1 MGGTIT
7 EKSTITP
14 EIAPTI
20 PQAFRERVKQTPDAV
35 AYRYFDSG
43 ADQWRDI
50 TWRQIAD
57 EVARWQAAFVKE
69 GLQPGDKVALMLR
82 NSPEWVVFD
91 QAALGLGLVTV
102 PVYID
107 DRPDNVAYILNH
119 AEVKLLVVQENALR
133 GQLLACSTPLEYVQ
147 RLVSLEAPDEAD
159 CTTDERLVAADDWLG
174 EAGQALQCRESNP
187 EALAS
192 IVYTSG
198 TTGRPKGVML
208 SHRNFLSNAWGSIQ
222 CAPVGG
228 DDVFL
233 SFLPLSH
240 TLERMA
246 GYLLPLMLGA
256 QVAYARS
263 VPQLAEDLV
272 TIKPTVLISVPR
284 IYERVY
290 GRIQDGLKEKP
301 PAARKL
307 FAMAVDVG
315 WARFEHQQGRA
326 GWSVKLL
333 MWPLLDKLVASRVLA
348 RLGGRLRVAICG
360 GAPLSSDVARLFIGL
375 GLPLIQGYGLTE
387 FSPVISVN
395 RLDDN
400 IPSSIGTPLPGVEVR
415 IGEDDELQA
424 RGDSVMLGYW
434 KNEEATREV
443 ITEDGWLRT
452 GDKARMDPDGHLYIT
467 GRLKDIIVL
476 ATGEKVPPADMEMAI
491 TLDGLFEQVVVIGEG
506 LPYLSA
512 LVVLNSEHWA
522 VLAREMGVDPRDPGC
537 LCENKITK
545 VVLDRLSRCIKDFPG
560 YAQIRCVTLY
570 LDPWTVENGFL
581 TPTLKIRR
589 AKVMEACADDIE
601 AMYAGH

>member
-1 MGGTIT
+1 M
-7 EKSTITP
+7 ENHAITP
-14 EIAPTI
+14 EEAPTI
-20 PQAFRERVKQTPDAV
+20 PEVFRERVKRSPDAV
-35 AYRYFDSG
+35 AYRYFDDG
-43 ADQWRDI
+43 GQWREI
-50 TWRQIAD
+50 TWRQVAD
-57 EVARWQAAFVKE
+57 EVARWQSAFLKE
-69 GLQPGDKVALMLR
+69 GLQAGDKVALMLR
-82 NSPEWVVFD
+82 NSPSWVVFD
-91 QAALGLGLVTV
+91 QAALSLGLVTV

-119 AEVKLLVVQENALR
+119 AEVKLLAVQENEQWKA
-133 GQLLACSTPLEYVQ
+133 LLACSTPLEYVQ
-147 RLVSLEAPDEAD
+147 RIVSLEAPGESDRAADKRLAAADEWLKGADEAPQTRA
-159 CTTDERLVAADDWLG
+159 C
-174 EAGQALQCRESNP
+174 QPES
-187 EALAS
+187 LAS

-208 SHRNFLSNAWGSIQ
+208 SHKNFLSNAWASIQ
-222 CAPVGG
+222 CAPVGS

-240 TLERMA
+240 TLERTA
-246 GYLLPLMLGA
+246 GYLLPLMIGA

-272 TIKPTVLISVPR
+272 TIRPTVLISVPR

-290 GRIQDGLKEKP
+290 GKIKDGLKEKP
-301 PAARKL
+301 PLAQKL
-307 FAMAVDVG
+307 FGLAVDVG
-315 WARFEHQQGRA
+315 WARFEHEQGRA
-326 GWSVKLL
+326 PWSSKLL
-333 MWPLLDKLVASRVLA
+333 LWPLLDKLVASKVLEK
-348 RLGGRLRVAICG
+348 LGGRLRIAICG

-452 GDKARMDPDGHLYIT
+452 GDKARIDPDGHLYIT

-491 TLDGLFEQVVVIGEG
+491 ALDGLFEQVVVIGEG
-506 LPYLSA
+506 RPYLSA
-512 LVVLNSEHWA
+512 LVVLNPEHWA
-522 VLAREMGVDPRDPGC
+522 VLAREMGVNPEDPGC
-537 LCENKITK
+537 LCEHKVTK
-545 VVLDRLSRCIKDFPG
+545 VVLDRLARCIKDFPG
-560 YAQIRCVTLY
+560 YAQIRSVTLY

-581 TPTLKIRR
+581 TPTLKIKRSR
-589 AKVMEACADDIE
+589 VMEACAEDIE

>member
-1 MGGTIT
+1 M
-7 EKSTITP
+7 ENNTITP
-14 EIAPTI
+14 EVAPTI
-20 PQAFRERVKQTPDAV
+20 PEVFRERVKRSPDAI
-35 AYRYFDSG
+35 AYRYFDQG
-43 ADQWRDI
+43 RNQWQDLS
-50 TWRQIAD
+50 WRQLAD
-57 EVARWQAAFVKE
+57 EVARWQAAFLKE
-69 GLQPGDKVALMLR
+69 GLQAGDKVALMLK
-82 NSPEWVVFD
+82 NSPAWATFD

-102 PVYID
+102 PIYID
-107 DRPDNVAYILNH
+107 DRPDNVVYILNH
-119 AEVKLLVVQENALR
+119 AEVKLLAVQENALWR
-133 GQLLACSTPLEYVQ
+133 EVLACTTPLEYVQ
-147 RLVSLEAPDEAD
+147 RIVSLETLDEGDRAV
-159 CTTDERLVAADDWLG
+159 DERLASTEAWLG
-174 EAGQALQCRESNP
+174 EPGEALQVGASTPES
-187 EALAS
+187 LAS

-208 SHRNFLSNAWGSIQ
+208 SHKNFLSNAWASIQ
-222 CAPVGG
+222 CAPVGS

-240 TLERMA
+240 TLERTA
-246 GYLLPLMLGA
+246 GYLLPLMIGA

-272 TIKPTVLISVPR
+272 TIRPTVLISVPR

-290 GRIQDGLKEKP
+290 GKIKDGLKEKP
-301 PAARKL
+301 PLAQKL
-307 FAMAVDVG
+307 FGLAVDVG
-315 WARFEHQQGRA
+315 WARFEHEQGRA
-326 GWSVKLL
+326 PWSPSLL
-333 MWPLLDKLVASRVLA
+333 LWPLLDKLVASKVLEK
-348 RLGGRLRVAICG
+348 LGGRLRIAICG

-452 GDKARMDPDGHLYIT
+452 GDKARIDPDGHLYIT

-491 TLDGLFEQVVVIGEG
+491 SLDGLFEQVVVIGEG
-506 LPYLSA
+506 RPYLSA
-512 LVVLNSEHWA
+512 LVVLNPEHWA
-522 VLAREMGVDPRDPGC
+522 ILAREMGVNPDDPGC
-537 LCENKITK
+537 LCEHKVTK
-545 VVLDRLSRCIKDFPG
+545 VVLDRLAGCIKDFPG
-560 YAQIRCVTLY
+560 YAQIRSVTLY

-581 TPTLKIRR
+581 TPTLKIKRSR
-589 AKVMEACADDIE
+589 VMEACAEDIE

>member
-1 MGGTIT
+1 M
-7 EKSTITP
+7 ENNTITP
-14 EIAPTI
+14 EVAPTI
-20 PQAFRERVKQTPDAV
+20 PEVFRERVKRSPDV
-35 AYRYFDSG
+35 IAYRYFDQG
-43 ADQWRDI
+43 RNQWQDLS
-50 TWRQIAD
+50 WRQLAD
-57 EVARWQAAFVKE
+57 EVARWQAAFLKE
-69 GLQPGDKVALMLR
+69 GLQAGDKVALMLK
-82 NSPEWVVFD
+82 NSPAWVTFD

-102 PVYID
+102 PIYID
-107 DRPDNVAYILNH
+107 DRPDNVVYILNH
-119 AEVKLLVVQENALR
+119 AEVKLLAVQENALWR
-133 GQLLACSTPLEYVQ
+133 EVLACTTPLEYVQ
-147 RLVSLEAPDEAD
+147 RIVSLETLDEGDRAV
-159 CTTDERLVAADDWLG
+159 DERLASTEAWLG
-174 EAGQALQCRESNP
+174 EPGEAPQVRSSPPES
-187 EALAS
+187 LAS

-208 SHRNFLSNAWGSIQ
+208 SHKNFLSNAWASIQ
-222 CAPVGG
+222 CAPVGS

-240 TLERMA
+240 TLERTA
-246 GYLLPLMLGA
+246 GYLLPLMIGA

-301 PAARKL
+301 PVAQKL

-315 WARFEHQQGRA
+315 WARFEHEQDRA
-326 GWSVKLL
+326 AWSAKLL
-333 MWPLLDKLVASRVLA
+333 LWPVLDKLVASKVREK
-348 RLGGRLRVAICG
+348 LGGRLRIAICG

-452 GDKARMDPDGHLYIT
+452 GDKARIDPDGHLYIT

-491 TLDGLFEQVVVIGEG
+491 SLDGLFEQVVVIGEG
-506 LPYLSA
+506 RPYLSA
-512 LVVLNSEHWA
+512 LVVLNPEHWA
-522 VLAREMGVDPRDPGC
+522 ALAKEMGVNPEDPGC
-537 LCENKITK
+537 LCEHKVTK
-545 VVLDRLSRCIKDFPG
+545 VVLDRLAGCIKDFPG
-560 YAQIRCVTLY
+560 YAQIRSVTLY

-581 TPTLKIRR
+581 TPTLKIKRSR
-589 AKVMEACADDIE
+589 VMEACAEDIE